1 MTREWW
7 WLKGAATRWTKKKK
21 SNFPNQKVISHTT
34 HPLSCPFPSNSDSLS
49 CFPPAELLSACHEL
63 RCRYGCVMTRN
74 GTFCFCADGF
84 EVGEDGTSCRGRIQL
99 RCGSSG
105 GGPGSCHGALLPTS
119 PFALSQT
126 SIRWTSRRCWVYEN
140 HLSADRASC
149 TVHYMEIQD
158 TVCLWLVL
166 TFFPLLGCI
175 YTSIVLLQ
183 LQFWGTWTSLEY
195 FHLPL
200 YYSLE
205 AHIQLLTPLYLF
217 DTLTA
222 SYYAECIRAEEQRV

>member
-105 GGPGSCHGALLPTS
+105 GGRAPAMEHSS
-119 PFALSQT
+119 P
-126 SIRWTSRRCWVYEN
+126 R
-140 HLSADRASC
+140 
-149 TVHYMEIQD
+149 
-158 TVCLWLVL
+158 
-166 TFFPLLGCI
+166 
-175 YTSIVLLQ
+175 
-183 LQFWGTWTSLEY
+183 
-195 FHLPL
+195 LPL
-200 YYSLE
+200 PSARLLSDEQAGGAGCTRTICLQTGPHVQYITWRYRTQFVFGSFSPSFLYWGAFTQALYYYSCNFEVLE
-205 AHIQLLTPLYLF
+205 LH
-217 DTLTA
+217 
-222 SYYAECIRAEEQRV
+222 